1 VAGVAALLKSYF
13 PALTAKQI
21 KTIILESTAKL
32 SGQEVNVPGEK
43 VKKDFSELSNTGGIV
58 NTYNAVKMALQI
70 LEKQ

>member
-1 VAGVAALLKSYF
+1 
-13 PALTAKQI
+13 
-21 KTIILESTAKL
+21 
-32 SGQEVNVPGEK
+32 VPGEK